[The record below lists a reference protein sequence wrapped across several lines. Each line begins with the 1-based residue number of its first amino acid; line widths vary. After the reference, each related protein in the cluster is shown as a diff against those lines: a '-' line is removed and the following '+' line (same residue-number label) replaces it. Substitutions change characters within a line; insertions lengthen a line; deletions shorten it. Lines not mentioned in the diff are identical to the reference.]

1 MIGIK
6 EDTHISV
13 RIDAKTKQLAQVQLA
28 KRGLSLSA
36 YIKMMLTDIAENQR
50 VLYPPGGSTVG
61 GGNKQSQNLN

>member
-1 MIGIK
+1 MTMIGIK

-50 VLYPPGGSTVG
+50 VLYPSDGSRIGGDDKS
-61 GGNKQSQNLN
+61 

>member
-1 MIGIK
+1 MIGVK
-6 EDTHISV
+6 DDTHISV

-50 VLYPPGGSTVG
+50 VLYPSDGSTIG
-61 GGNKQSQNLN
+61 EDGKS

>member
-1 MIGIK
+1 MMIGVK

-28 KRGLSLSA
+28 KRGLSLSS

-50 VLYPPGGSTVG
+50 VLYPPDGSMIGGDDKS
-61 GGNKQSQNLN
+61 